1 MLAASAHIRD
11 TIHVEYVAH
20 NLFKGRVVTIEISY
34 VRISYFFGV
43 ITRAF

>member
-20 NLFKGRVVTIEISY
+20 NLFNGRVVTIEISN